1 MTDPT
6 AALRAIFDEH
16 PAAPFLFIGSG
27 FSRRYLGLEDW
38 AGLLSR
44 FCKPIKE
51 FSYYRAKAGNNLPLA
66 ATYMAEDYYEW
77 WWSSNDTSASRD
89 EFASSVND
97 LADPLK
103 YEIAKYLNSFSLI
116 DVQLSSFT
124 DEISAFADIS
134 VDGIIT
140 TNWDSLIEESF
151 PDYTVYVGQSELL
164 FSNPQS
170 IAEIYKIHGTASDPR
185 SMVLAEADYDE
196 FTAKNPYLAA
206 KLVTIFV
213 EHPIVFMG
221 YSINDPHI
229 QSIISSIAQCLPQ
242 EKIPAFEKNLI
253 FIRRTEGDEQSAM
266 ERATLQSGSF
276 SVSLTV
282 ASVPDFSQVYSSLS
296 GRKRKVPAR
305 LLRFFKEQ
313 MYDFVQAPE
322 ASSTKLAVIDFD
334 RLSENDDIEFVV
346 GVGVASR
353 QEKLNTAIDDALA
366 KRGYAGVTAD
376 DIFADIVRVDSAF
389 EASSLLEGAYPALA
403 RSHRT
408 FLPVFRYLR
417 SAGIVQKEAL
427 DASSFIGAR
436 KVARKVIGQDYFLS
450 SAYRGRFDQYF
461 GNLGTSDIINN
472 AASKKEA
479 LLMLPFQDH
488 HMIDIAALRA
498 FLETNAAEFTGPPYI
513 TAYRKLVCLYDKL
526 AFGFATED

>member
-6 AALRAIFDEH
+6 AALRSIFDEH

-51 FSYYRAKAGNNLPLA
+51 FAYYRAKAGNELPLA
-66 ATYMAEDYYEW
+66 ASFMADDYYEW
-77 WWSSNDTSASRD
+77 WWSSDETLDSRAA
-89 EFASSVND
+89 FASKVND
-97 LADPLK
+97 RSDPLK
-103 YEIAKYLNSFSLI
+103 YEIAKYLNGFSLI
-116 DVQLSSFT
+116 DVQLSMYM
-124 DEISAFADIS
+124 DEISSFADIS

-140 TNWDSLIEESF
+140 TNWDSLIEEAF
-151 PDYTVYVGQSELL
+151 PDYTVYVGQNQLL

-170 IAEIYKIHGTASDPR
+170 IAEIYKIHGTASDPT
-185 SMVLAEADYDE
+185 SMVLTQADYEE

-229 QSIISSIAQCLPQ
+229 QAVISSIAKCLPQ
-242 EKIPAFEKNLI
+242 DKIPAFEKNLI
-253 FIRRTEGDEQSAM
+253 FIRRTKGDEEPSM
-266 ERATLQSGSF
+266 ERTTLQSGSF

-282 ASVPDFSQVYSSLS
+282 ASVPDFSHVYAALS

-322 ASSTKLAVIDFD
+322 SSSTKMAVIDFD

-353 QEKLNTAIDDALA
+353 QEELNTAIDDALA
-366 KRGYAGVTAD
+366 KRGYSGVTAD
-376 DIFADIVRVDSAF
+376 DIFADIMRENSDF
-389 EASSLLEGAYPALA
+389 EPKSLLEGAYPVLA

-408 FLPVFRYLR
+408 FLPVFRYLNK
-417 SAGIVQKEAL
+417 AGIKNQKEL
-427 DASSFIGAR
+427 DASGFIGAR
-436 KVARKVIGQDYFLS
+436 KVVQKMSGQDYFLS
-450 SAYRGRFDQYF
+450 SGYKRRFEQYF
-461 GNLGTSDIINN
+461 SGLTTTDIINN
-472 AASKKEA
+472 AANTKEA
-479 LLMLPFQDH
+479 LLMLPFQDQNAV
-488 HMIDIAALRA
+488 DVDALRA
-498 FLETNAAEFTGPPYI
+498 FLVANAEQFTGPPYI
-513 TAYRKLVCLYDKL
+513 TAYRKLVCRYDKL
-526 AFGFATED
+526 AYGFSADD